1 MKNVITKFMDKDII
15 ILLAV
20 AILVAAVIII
30 LNIPKNK
37 AKKNPVRF
45 YKNNFFMLK
54 DKVNNI
60 YVYAYEHKKNDNY
73 NDLYLPKDN
82 VFPYLGRVYINN
94 DNSFIINDVYFSSE
108 RIGVDNYYDKDNPI
122 LINKHS
128 SEGSRS
134 SRYDAET
141 FAEIKFKTKLDDT
154 SKSEIDYVIEFKPY
168 DSIADYVGD
177 NIKKTLRE
185 PVKIEGSFEIIR
197 EDEAEIIRLH
207 NIDILGL
214 YNDKSILFSSERIF
228 SLNVFNFDYLF
239 INGKEKINSSINGV
253 GEFSEEFLKDKINE
267 NKDIVASYVKESKNR
282 HWKSLMDESILNYID
297 NYSDYYN
304 KLKEFKSF
312 NILYYDDKT
321 ISLYKRVSKLEDLK
335 LTEIDNMFMTF
346 ELESQKSISPY
357 LKDLV
362 NDPEALLKKYNAPS
376 DFYSNIDNLIFLIT
390 EAGIIL
396 MKDKGHKKIFIPL
409 DDIKYNINKD
419 HYLSYLFVS
428 NKNHFE

>member
-1 MKNVITKFMDKDII
+1 MKNLIGKSFMDKDII

-20 AILVAAVIII
+20 VILVALVIII
-30 LNIPKNK
+30 INIPKNN
-37 AKKNPVRF
+37 ANKNPVRF

-60 YVYAYEHKKNDNY
+60 YIYVYEHRTNDNH
-73 NDLYLPKDN
+73 NDLYFDKNN
-82 VFPYLGRVYINN
+82 VFPYIGRVYINN
-94 DNSFIINDVYFSSE
+94 DNGFIINDVYFSAE
-108 RIGVDNYYDKDNPI
+108 RIGIDNYYDKDNPI

-128 SEGSRS
+128 SEGRRS

-168 DSIADYVGD
+168 DSIVDYVGD

-185 PVKIEGSFEIIR
+185 PVKIEGTFEIIR

-207 NIDILGL
+207 NTDIVGL
-214 YNDKSILFSSERIF
+214 YNDKSVLFSSERIF

-253 GEFSEEFLKDKINE
+253 KEFSDEFLKDKINE
-267 NKDIVASYVKESKNR
+267 NKDIVESYVKESKKR
-282 HWKSLMDESILNYID
+282 HWKSLMNESILNYID
-297 NYSDYYN
+297 NYADYYN
-304 KLKEFKSF
+304 ELKEFKSF

-321 ISLYKRVSKLEDLK
+321 ISLYKRVSKLEDLH
-335 LTEIDNMFMTF
+335 LAEIDNMFMTF
-346 ELESQKSISPY
+346 ELGSQKLISPY

-362 NDPEALLKKYNAPS
+362 NDPEALLKKYNVPR
-376 DFYSNIDNLIFLIT
+376 DFYSNIDSLIFGVT
-390 EAGIIL
+390 DSFIII
-396 MKDKGHKKIFIPL
+396 MKEKGYGKIFI
-409 DDIKYNINKD
+409 DNKNIKEYINKE
-419 HYLSYLFVS
+419 HYLAYLFD
-428 NKNHFE
+428 

>member
-1 MKNVITKFMDKDII
+1 
-15 ILLAV
+15 
-20 AILVAAVIII
+20 
-30 LNIPKNK
+30 
-37 AKKNPVRF
+37 
-45 YKNNFFMLK
+45 MLK

-82 VFPYLGRVYINN
+82 VFPYLGRIYINN
-94 DNSFIINDVYFSSE
+94 DNGFIINDVYFSSE

-134 SRYDAET
+134 YGYDPET

-154 SKSEIDYVIEFKPY
+154 SKSQIEYVIEFKPY
-168 DSIADYVGD
+168 DSIVDYVGD

-185 PVKIEGSFEIIR
+185 PVKIEGTFEIIR

-207 NIDILGL
+207 NTDILGL
-214 YNDKSILFSSERIF
+214 YNDKSILFSSERIL

-253 GEFSEEFLKDKINE
+253 REFSEEFLKDKINE
-267 NKDIVASYVKESKNR
+267 NKDIVESYVKESKKR
-282 HWKSLMDESILNYID
+282 HWKSLMDDSILNYID
-297 NYSDYYN
+297 NYADYYN
-304 KLKEFKSF
+304 ELKEFKSF

-321 ISLYKRVSKLEDLK
+321 ISLYKRVSKLEDLQ
-335 LTEIDNMFMTF
+335 LAEIDNMFMTF
-346 ELESQKSISPY
+346 ELSSQKLISPY

-362 NDPEALLKKYNAPS
+362 NDAEKLLKEYNAPS
-376 DFYSNIDNLIFLIT
+376 DFYSIPKQLYFVKIKIIFS
-390 EAGIIL
+390 
-396 MKDKGHKKIFIPL
+396 F
-409 DDIKYNINKD
+409 
-419 HYLSYLFVS
+419 
-428 NKNHFE
+428 

>member
-1 MKNVITKFMDKDII
+1 MKNLITKLFMDKDII

-20 AILVAAVIII
+20 AILVALVIII
-30 LNIPKNK
+30 INIPKNN

-60 YVYAYEHKKNDNY
+60 YIYVYEHRTNDNH
-73 NDLYLPKDN
+73 NDLYLSRND
-82 VFPYLGRVYINN
+82 VFPYIGRVYINN
-94 DNSFIINDVYFSSE
+94 DNGFIINDVYFSAE
-108 RIGVDNYYDKDNPI
+108 RIGIDNYYDKDNPI

-128 SEGSRS
+128 SEGRRS

-168 DSIADYVGD
+168 DSIVDYVGD

-185 PVKIEGSFEIIR
+185 PVKIEGTFEIIR

-207 NIDILGL
+207 NTDIVGL
-214 YNDKSILFSSERIF
+214 YNDKSVLFSSERIF
-228 SLNVFNFDYLF
+228 SLNVFDFDYLF

-253 GEFSEEFLKDKINE
+253 REFSDEFLQDKMKE
-267 NKDIVASYVKESKNR
+267 NKDMVELYVKDSKKR
-282 HWKSLMDESILNYID
+282 HWKSLMNESILNYID
-297 NYSDYYN
+297 NYADYYN
-304 KLKEFKSF
+304 ELKEFKSF

-321 ISLYKRVSKLEDLK
+321 ISLYKRVSKLEDLD
-335 LTEIDNMFMTF
+335 LAEIDNMFMTF
-346 ELESQKSISPY
+346 ELGSQKLISPY

-362 NDPEALLKKYNAPS
+362 NDPEALLKKYNAPK
-376 DFYSNIDNLIFLIT
+376 DFYSNIDSLIFGVT
-390 EAGIIL
+390 DSFIIV
-396 MKDKGHKKIFIPL
+396 MKEKGYGKIFI
-409 DDIKYNINKD
+409 DNKNIKEHINKE
-419 HYLSYLFVS
+419 HYLAYLFD
-428 NKNHFE
+428 

>member
-1 MKNVITKFMDKDII
+1 MKNLITKFMDKDII

-20 AILVAAVIII
+20 AILVALVIII
-30 LNIPKNK
+30 INIPKNN

-60 YVYAYEHKKNDNY
+60 YIYVYEHRTNDNH
-73 NDLYLPKDN
+73 NDLYLSRND
-82 VFPYLGRVYINN
+82 VFPYIGRVYINN
-94 DNSFIINDVYFSSE
+94 DNGFIINDVYFSAE
-108 RIGVDNYYDKDNPI
+108 RIGIDNYYDKDNPI

-128 SEGSRS
+128 SEGRRS

-154 SKSEIDYVIEFKPY
+154 SKSEIDYVIEFKTY
-168 DSIADYVGD
+168 DSIVDYVGD

-185 PVKIEGSFEIIR
+185 PVKIEGTFEIIR

-207 NIDILGL
+207 NTDIVGL
-214 YNDKSILFSSERIF
+214 YNDKSVLFSSERIF
-228 SLNVFNFDYLF
+228 SLNVFDFDYLF

-253 GEFSEEFLKDKINE
+253 KEFSDEFLKNKINE

-297 NYSDYYN
+297 NYADYYN
-304 KLKEFKSF
+304 ELKEFKSF

-321 ISLYKRVSKLEDLK
+321 VSLYKRVSKLEDLK

-346 ELESQKSISPY
+346 ELESQKLISPY

-362 NDPEALLKKYNAPS
+362 NDTEALLKKYNAPK
-376 DFYSNIDNLIFLIT
+376 DFYSNIDSLIFGVT
-390 EAGIIL
+390 DSFIII
-396 MKDKGHKKIFIPL
+396 MKEKGYEKIFI
-409 DDIKYNINKD
+409 DNKNIKEYVNKK
-419 HYLSYLFVS
+419 HYLAYLFD
-428 NKNHFE
+428 

>member
-1 MKNVITKFMDKDII
+1 MKNLITKFMDKDII

-20 AILVAAVIII
+20 VILVAAVIII
-30 LNIPKNK
+30 INIPKNK

-60 YVYAYEHKKNDNY
+60 YVYVYEKNDNY
-73 NDLYLPKDN
+73 NDLYLPRDN

-94 DNSFIINDVYFSSE
+94 DNGFIINDVYFSSE
-108 RIGVDNYYDKDNPI
+108 RIGVKNYYDKDNPI

-128 SEGSRS
+128 SEGNRS
-134 SRYDAET
+134 YGYDPET

-154 SKSEIDYVIEFKPY
+154 SKSQIEYIIEFKPY
-168 DSIADYVGD
+168 DSIVDYVGD

-185 PVKIEGSFEIIR
+185 PVKVEGTFEIIR

-207 NIDILGL
+207 NADIFGL

-228 SLNVFNFDYLF
+228 SGNVFNFDYLF

-253 GEFSEEFLKDKINE
+253 REFSDEFLKDKINE
-267 NKDIVASYVKESKNR
+267 NKNIVESYVKESKQR

-297 NYSDYYN
+297 NYADYYDE
-304 KLKEFKSF
+304 LKEFKSF

-335 LTEIDNMFMTF
+335 LAEIDNMFMTF
-346 ELESQKSISPY
+346 ELESQKLISPY
-357 LKDLV
+357 LKDFV
-362 NDPEALLKKYNAPS
+362 NDSEALLKKYNAPS
-376 DFYSNIDNLIFLIT
+376 DFYYNIDNLIFGIT
-390 EAGIIL
+390 DSFIII
-396 MKDKGHKKIFIPL
+396 MKEKGYGKIFI
-409 DDIKYNINKD
+409 DYNNIKEYINKE
-419 HYLSYLFVS
+419 HYLAYLF
-428 NKNHFE
+428 N

>member
-1 MKNVITKFMDKDII
+1 MKNLITKFMDKDII
-15 ILLAV
+15 ILLAAV
-20 AILVAAVIII
+20 ILVALVIII
-30 LNIPKNK
+30 INIPKNN
-37 AKKNPVRF
+37 ANKNPVRF

-60 YVYAYEHKKNDNY
+60 YIYVYEHRTNDNH
-73 NDLYLPKDN
+73 NNLYFDKNN

-94 DNSFIINDVYFSSE
+94 DNGFIINDVYFSAE
-108 RIGVDNYYDKDNPI
+108 RIRVDNYYDKDNPI

-128 SEGSRS
+128 SEGRRS

-168 DSIADYVGD
+168 DSIVDYVGD

-185 PVKIEGSFEIIR
+185 PVKIEGTFEIIR

-207 NIDILGL
+207 NTDIVGL
-214 YNDKSILFSSERIF
+214 YNDKSTLFSSERIF

-253 GEFSEEFLKDKINE
+253 KEFSDEFLKDKINE
-267 NKDIVASYVKESKNR
+267 NKDIVESYVKESKKR
-282 HWKSLMDESILNYID
+282 HWKSLMNESILNYID
-297 NYSDYYN
+297 NYADYYN
-304 KLKEFKSF
+304 ELKEFKSF

-321 ISLYKRVSKLEDLK
+321 ISLYKRVSKLEDLH
-335 LTEIDNMFMTF
+335 LAEIDNMFMTF
-346 ELESQKSISPY
+346 ELGSQKLISPY

-362 NDPEALLKKYNAPS
+362 NAPEALLKKYNAPK
-376 DFYSNIDNLIFLIT
+376 DFYSNIDSLIFGVT
-390 EAGIIL
+390 DSFIII
-396 MKDKGHKKIFIPL
+396 MNEKGYGKIFI
-409 DDIKYNINKD
+409 DNKNIKEYVNKK
-419 HYLSYLFVS
+419 HYLAYLFD
-428 NKNHFE
+428 

>member
-1 MKNVITKFMDKDII
+1 MKNLITKFMDKDII
-15 ILLAV
+15 ILLAAV
-20 AILVAAVIII
+20 ILVALVIII
-30 LNIPKNK
+30 INIPKNN

-60 YVYAYEHKKNDNY
+60 YIYVYEHRTNDNH
-73 NDLYLPKDN
+73 NDLYFDKNN
-82 VFPYLGRVYINN
+82 VFPYIGRVYINN
-94 DNSFIINDVYFSSE
+94 DNGFIINDVYFSAE
-108 RIGVDNYYDKDNPI
+108 RIGIDNYYDKDNPI

-128 SEGSRS
+128 SEGRRS

-168 DSIADYVGD
+168 DSIVDYVGD

-185 PVKIEGSFEIIR
+185 PVKIEGTFEIIR

-207 NIDILGL
+207 NTDIVGL
-214 YNDKSILFSSERIF
+214 YNDKSVLFSSERIF
-228 SLNVFNFDYLF
+228 SLNVFDFDYLF

-253 GEFSEEFLKDKINE
+253 REFSDEFLKEKINE

-282 HWKSLMDESILNYID
+282 HWKSLMNESILNYID
-297 NYSDYYN
+297 NYADYYN
-304 KLKEFKSF
+304 ELKEFKSF

-321 ISLYKRVSKLEDLK
+321 ISLYKRVSKLEDLH
-335 LTEIDNMFMTF
+335 LAEIDNMFMTF
-346 ELESQKSISPY
+346 ELGSQKLISPY

-362 NDPEALLKKYNAPS
+362 NDPEVLLKKYNAHK
-376 DFYSNIDNLIFLIT
+376 DFYSNIDSLIFGVT
-390 EAGIIL
+390 DSFIII
-396 MKDKGHKKIFIPL
+396 MKEKGYGKIFI
-409 DDIKYNINKD
+409 DNKNIKEYVNKK
-419 HYLSYLFVS
+419 HYLTYLFD
-428 NKNHFE
+428 

>member
-1 MKNVITKFMDKDII
+1 MKNLITKFMDKDII

-20 AILVAAVIII
+20 VILVAAVIII
-30 LNIPKNK
+30 LNIPKNN

-54 DKVNNI
+54 DKINNI
-60 YVYAYEHKKNDNY
+60 YIYVYEYRTNDIENH
-73 NDLYLPKDN
+73 NDLYFPKDN

-94 DNSFIINDVYFSSE
+94 DNGFIINDVYFSSE
-108 RIGVDNYYDKDNPI
+108 RIGVKNYYDKDNTI

-128 SEGSRS
+128 SEGNKS
-134 SRYDAET
+134 YGYEPET

-154 SKSEIDYVIEFKPY
+154 LKSKIDYVIEFKPY
-168 DSIADYVGD
+168 DSIVDYVGD
-177 NIKKTLRE
+177 NIKKTLRD
-185 PVKIEGSFEIIR
+185 PVKIEGTFEIIR

-228 SLNVFNFDYLF
+228 SGNVFNFDYLF

-253 GEFSEEFLKDKINE
+253 REFSDEFLKDKINE
-267 NKDIVASYVKESKNR
+267 NKNIVESYVKESKKR

-297 NYSDYYN
+297 NYADYYN
-304 KLKEFKSF
+304 ELKEFKSF

-321 ISLYKRVSKLEDLK
+321 ISLYKRVSKLEDFK
-335 LTEIDNMFMTF
+335 LAEIDNMFMTF
-346 ELESQKSISPY
+346 EMESQKLISPY

-362 NDPEALLKKYNAPS
+362 NDPEELLKKYNAPS
-376 DFYSNIDNLIFLIT
+376 DFYSNIDNLVFGIT
-390 EAGIIL
+390 DSFIII
-396 MKDKGHKKIFIPL
+396 MKEKGYGKIFI
-409 DDIKYNINKD
+409 DYKNIKEYVNKE
-419 HYLSYLFVS
+419 HYLYYLF
-428 NKNHFE
+428 N

>member
-1 MKNVITKFMDKDII
+1 MKNLIGKSFMDKDII

-20 AILVAAVIII
+20 VILVAAIII
-30 LNIPKNK
+30 IINIPKNK

-60 YVYAYEHKKNDNY
+60 YVYAYEHKKNDSH
-73 NDLYLPKDN
+73 NDLYFDRDN

-94 DNSFIINDVYFSSE
+94 DNGFIINDVYFSSE

-141 FAEIKFKTKLDDT
+141 FSEIKFKTKLDDS
-154 SKSEIDYVIEFKPY
+154 SKSQIEYVIEFKPY
-168 DSIADYVGD
+168 DSIVDYVGD

-185 PVKIEGSFEIIR
+185 PVKIEGTFEIIR

-207 NIDILGL
+207 NTDILGL

-253 GEFSEEFLKDKINE
+253 REFSDEFLKDKINE
-267 NKDIVASYVKESKNR
+267 NKDIVESYVKESKNR

-304 KLKEFKSF
+304 ELKEFKSF

-335 LTEIDNMFMTF
+335 LAEIDNIFMTF
-346 ELESQKSISPY
+346 ELESQKLISPY

-376 DFYSNIDNLIFLIT
+376 DFYSNIDNLIFGVT
-390 EAGIIL
+390 DSFIII
-396 MKDKGHKKIFIPL
+396 MKEKGYGKIFI
-409 DDIKYNINKD
+409 DNKNVKEYINKE
-419 HYLSYLFVS
+419 HYLAYLF
-428 NKNHFE
+428 N

>member
-20 AILVAAVIII
+20 VILVAAVIII
-30 LNIPKNK
+30 INIPKNK

-60 YVYAYEHKKNDNY
+60 YVYVYEHKKNDND
-73 NDLYLPKDN
+73 NNLYLPKDN

-94 DNSFIINDVYFSSE
+94 DNGFIINDVYFSSE
-108 RIGVDNYYDKDNPI
+108 RIGVDNYYNKDNPI

-154 SKSEIDYVIEFKPY
+154 SQSEIDYVIEFKPY
-168 DSIADYVGD
+168 DSIVDYVGD

-185 PVKIEGSFEIIR
+185 PVKIEGTFEIIR

-207 NIDILGL
+207 NTDIVGL
-214 YNDKSILFSSERIF
+214 YNAKSILFSSERIF

-253 GEFSEEFLKDKINE
+253 REFSEEFLKNKINE
-267 NKDIVASYVKESKNR
+267 NKDIVASYVKESKKR

-297 NYSDYYN
+297 NYADYYN
-304 KLKEFKSF
+304 ELKEFKSF

-335 LTEIDNMFMTF
+335 LSEIDNMFMTF
-346 ELESQKSISPY
+346 ELESQKLISPY

-362 NDPEALLKKYNAPS
+362 NDTEALLKKYNAPS
-376 DFYSNIDNLIFLIT
+376 DFYSNIDNLIFGVT
-390 EAGIIL
+390 DSFIII
-396 MKDKGHKKIFIPL
+396 MKDKGLDKIFI
-409 DDIKYNINKD
+409 DYKNIKEYI
-419 HYLSYLFVS
+419 
-428 NKNHFE
+428 NKNHYLGYLFN